1 MATCMSLRGLQLPSS
16 VHTAPRKLYSIILC
30 FNPFCLGETWCKEWD
45 SVALQAAGNFSAVKR
60 LARSS
65 ESPALTA
72 LPFTGGST
80 SQQP

>member
-1 MATCMSLRGLQLPSS
+1 MATCTSLRGLQLPDI
-16 VHTAPRKLYSIILC
+16 VVQCILC
-30 FNPFCLGETWCKEWD
+30 RENSICLNPFCLGETWCKEWD
-45 SVALQAAGNFSAVKR
+45 SVALQAAGNFSAAKR

-80 SQQP
+80 LQQP